1 MTAEVLSIGSE
12 LVSGQSLDTNSQW
25 ISRRLGALGIQV
37 RFHTTLGDDL
47 AENVDAFRAAAG
59 RCRLVVATGGLG
71 PTQDDL
77 TREALAAL
85 AGVGLVED
93 PASMAAI
100 AAMFASRGL
109 VMAERNR
116 VQALFPDG
124 AEPLPNRA
132 GTAPG
137 IWMALGD
144 ARVACLPGVPA
155 EMKIMLDEQVVPRLK
170 GAGVAGRSIVH
181 HKINM
186 FGKGESEIEAQAFDL
201 TARGHV
207 PEVGITASKATI
219 SFRVRGEGVDE
230 ADAIASISATLAQIR
245 ERFGPLI
252 VGEGDEDVVD
262 GLVAELK
269 RRGASIALAE
279 SCTGGLI
286 ASQLTEVPGV
296 SDCFLGGV
304 VSYSDRAKV
313 DLLGVPAGLIE
324 AHGAVS
330 PEVAQAMAVGAKER
344 FGADL
349 ALSVTG
355 IAGPGGGTAEKPVGL
370 VYLGMALGGA
380 TAVRRLLMPST
391 HTRDLIQ
398 ARTAKHALNWARLA
412 LLERAAGRPIPMS

>member
-1 MTAEVLSIGSE
+1 MSAEVLSIGSE

-25 ISRRLGALGIQV
+25 ISRRLGSLGIPV

-47 AENVDAFRAAAG
+47 AENVAAFGIAAG
-59 RCRLVVATGGLG
+59 RCELVIATGGLG

-85 AGVGLVED
+85 GGVELVED
-93 PASMAAI
+93 PSSLAAI
-100 AAMFASRGL
+100 SAMFSSRGA

-116 VQALFPDG
+116 VQALFPAG
-124 AEPLPNRA
+124 SEPLANRA

-137 IWMALGD
+137 IWMVVGKSA
-144 ARVACLPGVPA
+144 VACLPGVPA
-155 EMKIMLDEQVVPRLK
+155 EMKIMFDEQVVPRLK
-170 GAGVAGRSIVH
+170 AAGLVGRSIVH

-186 FGKGESEIEAQAFDL
+186 FGKGESDIEAQALDL
-201 TARGHV
+201 TVRGHV

-219 SFRVRGEGVDE
+219 SFRVRGEGADE
-230 ADAIASISATLAQIR
+230 AEAMASIADTLAQIR

-252 VGEGDEDVVD
+252 VGEGEEDVVE

-269 RRGASIALAE
+269 RRGATIALAE

-296 SDCFLGGV
+296 SECFLGGI
-304 VSYSDRAKV
+304 VSYANKAKV
-313 DLLGVPAGLIE
+313 DLLGVPADLIE
-324 AHGAVS
+324 RHGAVS
-330 PEVAQAMAVGAKER
+330 EEVARAMAVGALER
-344 FGADL
+344 FGSSL

-355 IAGPGGGTAEKPVGL
+355 VAGPGGGTTDKPVGL
-370 VYLGMALGGA
+370 IYMGLAMAGE
-380 TAVRRLLMPST
+380 TAVRRLLMPSS

-398 ARTAKHALNWARLA
+398 ARTAKHAMNWARLA
-412 LLERAAGRPIPMS
+412 LVERAAGRPIPVS